1 MSEQDIKKPRK
12 LRKFTGFLR
21 RQVIILGLLFFA
33 DQVFGFS
40 ESQFLNTYV
49 SNVLGLDY
57 KDVARMVSISAVM
70 GLIFNLVWGI
80 ISDNTRG
87 RHGRRRPYI
96 LIGGMISG
104 LLMIY
109 FAFADRMGGGNV
121 WTAYIICV
129 VIDGVLIGISS
140 NAYYSAERAL
150 LPDIVEQDLRG
161 RANGIVEIIG
171 YVGMILVLA
180 ISIVAEIIFGDLNE
194 SAHIMMLSFAGGTI
208 MVISYIAFFA
218 IKEPEFDRSTPRK
231 PFFKELV
238 YIFNFK
244 ELFKHKEFLKLILA
258 MIVFRTGMNAAM
270 PYIVIFITSSTDG
283 LGLGTMD
290 MILTVLIAFAGTFV
304 LIAILGRVTDRYGR
318 KKFLPLAIALT
329 SVFYIFMPFVQ
340 GGWNIT
346 PGGSG
351 EVNTLLLWII
361 FPFVVNGLLGLIT
374 PMQAWSQDLLP
385 EDSRGKFF
393 GILNLVFTVPQI
405 IGSNLGA
412 LLADHPSMG
421 VEYVFWLAI
430 GFFLASI
437 PLFMWVKETMPQE
450 NALEQKI

>member
-1 MSEQDIKKPRK
+1 
-12 LRKFTGFLR
+12 
-21 RQVIILGLLFFA
+21 
-33 DQVFGFS
+33 
-40 ESQFLNTYV
+40 
-49 SNVLGLDY
+49 LDY

-96 LIGGMISG
+96 LIGGVISG

-109 FAFADRMGGGNV
+109 FAFSLRMGRGDV

-129 VIDGVLIGISS
+129 VIDGILIGISS

-150 LPDIVEQDLRG
+150 LPDIVEQELRG

-171 YVGMILVLA
+171 YIGMILVIAVSILA
-180 ISIVAEIIFGDLNE
+180 EMLFGELNE
-194 SAHIMMLSFAGGTI
+194 SAHILMLSFAGGTI
-208 MVISYIAFFA
+208 IIIAYISFFA
-218 IKEPEFDRSTPRK
+218 IKEPDFDRNTPRK
-231 PFFKELV
+231 NFFKELI

-244 ELFKHKEFLKLILA
+244 ELFKHKDFLKLILA

-270 PYIVIFITSSTDG
+270 PYIMIFITSDEDG

-290 MILTVLIAFAGTFV
+290 MITTVLIAFAGTFI
-304 LIAILGRVTDRYGR
+304 LIAVIGRLTDRYGR
-318 KKFLPLAIALT
+318 KKYLPISIVITSIAFAF
-329 SVFYIFMPFVQ
+329 VPFIQ

-351 EVNTLLLWII
+351 SVNKVLMFII

-374 PMQAWSQDLLP
+374 PMNAWSQDLLP

-393 GILNLVFTVPQI
+393 GILNLVFTIPQI
-405 IGSNLGA
+405 AGSNIGA
-412 LLADHPSMG
+412 LIADNPNLG
-421 VEYVFWLAI
+421 VEYVFWVAI
-430 GFFLASI
+430 GFFLLSI
-437 PLFMWVKETMPQE
+437 PCFLWVKETMS
-450 NALEQKI
+450 QKETLKQKL